1 MTTMLNFVATNP
13 RIGLN
18 TRSGCH
24 GPESDLVHRFASAIV
39 PSFQCR
45 SRQKHLALF
54 HEPAL
59 ETGFP
64 DLVITVYDPRRFENW
79 PASRAALDIQ
89 DLKILNHLYHVG
101 GSDSGGIGQQLGID
115 QRVVDRAVEHL
126 HGAGLIRRFR
136 HEWKPLPLSRTF
148 GIKRLVAVEAKIADW
163 QSVFQQASKNRWFA
177 SETYVLSPV
186 NRPAIKTIERSKQ
199 LSIGIY
205 TCNDAGITEVTS
217 SARLPLPLCYATW
230 LFNEW
235 IGRSLLASQSSVD
248 C

>member
-1 MTTMLNFVATNP
+1 MTTMLNFVTTDH

-18 TRSGCH
+18 TRSRCD

-39 PSFQCR
+39 PSFQTR
-45 SRQKHLALF
+45 SRHKHLAIF
-54 HEPAL
+54 YEPAL

-64 DLVITVYDPRRFENW
+64 DLVITVYDPRRFEDW
-79 PASRAALDIQ
+79 SASRAALDIQ

-101 GSDSGGIGQQLGID
+101 CSGSLAIGQQLGIRE
-115 QRVVDRAVEHL
+115 RVVDRAVEHL
-126 HGAGLIRRFR
+126 HDAGLLRRSR
-136 HEWKPLPLSRTF
+136 EVWRPLPLSRTF
-148 GIKRLVAVEAKIADW
+148 GIKRLVAIEAKIADW
-163 QSVFQQASKNRWFA
+163 RSVFQQASKNRWFA

-186 NRPAIKTIERSKQ
+186 SRPAIKTIERSKQ

-205 TCNDAGITEVTS
+205 TCSDMGVTEVTS
-217 SARLPLPLCYATW
+217 SAQHPLPLCYASW

-235 IGRSLLASQSSVD
+235 IGRSLFAPRSSLD